1 MEAATACVFLLL
13 RFVSASASA
22 SVAFSRVRLITCL
35 LPTHAFSGFSLL
47 HDRRLPAKLRGEKNA
62 S

>member
-13 RFVSASASA
+13 RFAPA

-35 LPTHAFSGFSLL
+35 LLAHAFSGFSLL
-47 HDRRLPAKLRGEKNA
+47 HDRRLPAKLRGEKNG
-62 S
+62 